1 MENPYQY
8 VRDLSLRE
16 VTEIQ
21 RTLMD
26 AYLELSYT
34 KLRSSIR
41 VKELCAAAYVA
52 RSTFYVHYESL
63 DELLEHVENN
73 IIYRLLRLND
83 AVVYEER
90 TLSAMAF
97 YSETLAYINRY
108 KRWFYSFLVK
118 EPNLSFVQKWKDAI
132 KLHLWERIR
141 HKGLR
146 SENEGLILE
155 MVAAEAIAGYTYGL
169 SHPYEIN
176 EEYIRRLMVYTL
188 GMLE

>member
-8 VRDLSLRE
+8 VRDLPLRE

-26 AYLELSYT
+26 AYLEISYT

-52 RSTFYVHYESL
+52 RSTFYVHSESL

-97 YSETLAYINRY
+97 YSETLAYINRH
-108 KRWFYSFLVK
+108 KRWFHSFLVK
-118 EPNLSFVQKWKDAI
+118 EPNLSFVQKWKYAI

-141 HKGLR
+141 RRGLR

-155 MVAAEAIAGYTYGL
+155 MVAAEVIAGYTYGL

>member
-8 VRDLSLRE
+8 VRDLPLRE

-97 YSETLAYINRY
+97 YSETLAYINRH
-108 KRWFYSFLVK
+108 KRWFHSFLVK

-155 MVAAEAIAGYTYGL
+155 MVAAEVIAGYTYGL

>member
-8 VRDLSLRE
+8 VRDLPRRE

-21 RTLMD
+21 QTLMD

-41 VKELCAAAYVA
+41 VKELCVAAYVA
-52 RSTFYVHYESL
+52 RSTFYVYYEGL

-73 IIYRLLRLND
+73 IIYHLLRLND

-90 TLSAMAF
+90 NLAAMGF
-97 YSETLAYINRY
+97 YGETLAYINQH
-108 KRWFYSFLVK
+108 KKWFYSFLVK
-118 EPNLSFVQKWKDAI
+118 EPNPSFMQKWKDAI

-141 HKGLR
+141 CKGLG
-146 SENEGLILE
+146 SEQEGLILE
-155 MVAAEAIAGYTYGL
+155 MVAAEALAGYTYGL

-176 EEYIRRLMVYTL
+176 ETYIRRLIVYTL